1 MTTYFL
7 TYATTGKHFENVVEH
22 QRELENLLIVSPFQI
37 KNCNTVDVPFA
48 KVTNQM
54 DIFWRLIYALPDDA
68 SSFVFVSPSLQNVNY
83 ELLKKLS
90 VVDSDVYFIDDSID
104 CTFGKKISYC
114 AFKMI
119 RNSHAYACFKTME
132 FAFSHKEDFSKF
144 VYAPD
149 RLNITD
155 EIQYIFSHSII
166 DDTTMILNKRE
177 LCLL

>member
-1 MTTYFL
+1 MQAVEILKNTKVFKNTLLVLWGREVDNGEVRRKIVEYQL
-7 TYATTGKHFENVVEH
+7 HKNVI
-22 QRELENLLIVSPFQI
+22 LGGFN
-37 KNCNTVDVPFA
+37 D
-48 KVTNQM
+48 QM

-90 VVDSDVYFIDDSID
+90 VVDSDVYFIDDTVD
-104 CTFGKKISYC
+104 YTFGKKISYC